1 MKIRIAGIVQDSIV
15 DGKGLRFVVFTQG
28 CPHQC
33 PGCHNPETH
42 DIRGGT
48 LMDVDEIIAQMYAN
62 PLCDGLTLSGGE
74 PFFQPMCCT
83 RIAKAAKER
92 GMNVWCY
99 TGYTLNELSSIPAAD
114 DLLAY
119 VDVLVDGRFIQSKR
133 SLDRDYRGSTN
144 QRVIDMNAYRET
156 GEITLL
162 YK

>member
-48 LMDVDEIIAQMYAN
+48 LMDVEEIIAQMYAN

-74 PFFQPMCCT
+74 PFFS
-83 RIAKAAKER
+83 A
-92 GMNVWCY
+92 
-99 TGYTLNELSSIPAAD
+99 
-114 DLLAY
+114 
-119 VDVLVDGRFIQSKR
+119 DVLYENR
-133 SLDRDYRGSTN
+133 
-144 QRVIDMNAYRET
+144 
-156 GEITLL
+156 
-162 YK
+162 

>member
-1 MKIRIAGIVQDSIV
+1 MKIRIAGITQDSIV

-42 DIRGGT
+42 SLSGGT
-48 LMDVDEIIAQMYAN
+48 LMDVEEIIERMDTN

-74 PFFQPMCCT
+74 PFYQPMCCA

-99 TGYTLNELSSIPAAD
+99 TGYTLNELSSIPAAE

-133 SLDRDYRGSTN
+133 SLDLDYRGSTN
-144 QRVIDMNAYRET
+144 QRVIDMNAYRKT

>member
-1 MKIRIAGIVQDSIV
+1 
-15 DGKGLRFVVFTQG
+15 
-28 CPHQC
+28 
-33 PGCHNPETH
+33 
-42 DIRGGT
+42 
-48 LMDVDEIIAQMYAN
+48 
-62 PLCDGLTLSGGE
+62 
-74 PFFQPMCCT
+74 
-83 RIAKAAKER
+83 
-92 GMNVWCY
+92 MNVWCY

-133 SLDRDYRGSTN
+133 SLDLDYRGSTN

>member
-1 MKIRIAGIVQDSIV
+1 MKIKVAGIVQDSIV

-48 LMDVDEIIAQMYAN
+48 LMDVEEIIAQMYAN

-74 PFFQPMCCT
+74 PFFQQFACAE
-83 RIAKAAKER
+83 IAKAAKAR

-133 SLDRDYRGSTN
+133 SLDLDYRGSTN

>member
-1 MKIRIAGIVQDSIV
+1 MKIKVAGIQQDSIV
-15 DGKGLRFVVFTQG
+15 DGIGLRFVVFTQG

-42 DIRGGT
+42 TLFGGK
-48 LMDVDEIIAQMYAN
+48 MMEVKEVIAQMYAN

-74 PFFQPMCCT
+74 PFWQPLVCAE
-83 RIAKAAKER
+83 IAKAAKER

-99 TGYTLNELSSIPAAD
+99 TGYTLEELSVIPGAE
-114 DLLAY
+114 DLLLL

-133 SLDRDYRGSTN
+133 SLDLDFRGSSN
-144 QRVIDMNAYRET
+144 QRVIDMNAYRAT
-156 GEITLL
+156 GKIELL